1 MDLTTRDTT
10 ALVVGRDGR
19 PLAGPPADA
28 LGPPAPLLDP
38 DRYAPALAGDPHV
51 THLVSDP
58 TGGRLLVAVI
68 PPLAWLPEPP
78 AVVQLTTSLR
88 EEDRLVARLAWVLG
102 AGLLLTAWVAVALE
116 LLGGGALDL
125 LALVVLPAV
134 AGAVVLVRRV
144 AAPPGHPPPGALEG
158 AAPAAAQAP
167 PADFTAAM
175 RRVEAAFLAQE
186 ASEARIRG
194 FVADASH
201 ELRTPLTSLGGA
213 ADVLL
218 RGAKDD
224 PEQAERLA
232 RVIRSQADRMQ
243 ALVEDLL
250 TLARLDAGGP
260 LRRERVAL
268 GTMVRAHGEE
278 LALAAPD
285 REVEVEA
292 DSALVVEGDPGRL
305 REVLENL
312 TANALRHTP
321 RAGRIT
327 LSAAA
332 VEAEAVVAVED
343 DGEGIEPGELPRVF
357 ERFYRGERARA
368 GKGAGLGLGL
378 AIVREIVQSHG
389 GAVAATGAP
398 GRGACFTVR
407 LPLAGRDGDVQ
418 PALSGDAARQ
428 QPAGAA

>member
-1 MDLTTRDTT
+1 
-10 ALVVGRDGR
+10 
-19 PLAGPPADA
+19 
-28 LGPPAPLLDP
+28 
-38 DRYAPALAGDPHV
+38 
-51 THLVSDP
+51 
-58 TGGRLLVAVI
+58 
-68 PPLAWLPEPP
+68 
-78 AVVQLTTSLR
+78 
-88 EEDRLVARLAWVLG
+88 
-102 AGLLLTAWVAVALE
+102 
-116 LLGGGALDL
+116 
-125 LALVVLPAV
+125 
-134 AGAVVLVRRV
+134 
-144 AAPPGHPPPGALEG
+144 
-158 AAPAAAQAP
+158 
-167 PADFTAAM
+167 
-175 RRVEAAFLAQE
+175 
-186 ASEARIRG
+186 
-194 FVADASH
+194 
-201 ELRTPLTSLGGA
+201 
-213 ADVLL
+213 
-218 RGAKDD
+218 
-224 PEQAERLA
+224 
-232 RVIRSQADRMQ
+232 MQ

-343 DGEGIEPGELPRVF
+343 DGEGIEPGELLRVF

-368 GKGAGLGLGL
+368 GTGAGLGL

-398 GRGACFTVR
+398 GRGSCFTVR

-418 PALSGDAARQ
+418 PALSGDAAQQ